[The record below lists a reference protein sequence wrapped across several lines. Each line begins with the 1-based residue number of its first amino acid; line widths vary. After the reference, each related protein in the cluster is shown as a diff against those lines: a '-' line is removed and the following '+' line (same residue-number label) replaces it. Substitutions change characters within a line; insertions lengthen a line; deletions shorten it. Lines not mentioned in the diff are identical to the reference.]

1 MADEPVEVRPHA
13 AFVMEQHVG
22 HRTFFQNLRTFV
34 DQDSRIHATWVPV
47 TYRPVSNQWTWHRL
61 LPDGLRGTLDGRT
74 QVREAL
80 QHPYDVV
87 FFNTQVPA
95 VLGGSI
101 ARHAP
106 YIISTDITPIQ
117 YDEMATLYNHRP
129 DSPGPT
135 KWLKHR
141 ANVQTFCK
149 AAKILPWTQ
158 WVSDSIAQ
166 DYGVSPD
173 HITVVPAGVDT
184 RFWVLKPRF
193 NRNKRFKILF
203 VGGDFARK
211 GGELLLQVFRSLP
224 ADLAELHIV
233 TQSDVRGSE
242 NIHVYRN
249 MQPNTTELL
258 TLYHHSD
265 IFMLPTGADAFGFV
279 LVEAM
284 ACGLPV
290 ITTRVGGVAEV
301 VADGETGFL
310 VQPGDVASLRERLLQ
325 LAENEQLVEQMG
337 TAAHKRVEA
346 HFNAQIQAEEIVT
359 HLCQVADA
367 QRRRPGQGGAR

>member
-1 MADEPVEVRPHA
+1 
-13 AFVMEQHVG
+13 MEQHVG
-22 HRTFFQNLRTFV
+22 HRTFYQNLRTFV

-47 TYRPVSNQWTWHRL
+47 TYRPGSDRWAWHRL
-61 LPDGLRGTLDGRT
+61 LPGRIRGTMEGRA

-80 QHPYDVV
+80 RHQYDVV

-106 YIISTDITPIQ
+106 YVLSTDITPIQ
-117 YDEMATLYNHRP
+117 YDEMAALYNHRP
-129 DSPGPT
+129 DRPGPM

-141 ANVQTFCK
+141 ANVETLRK
-149 AAKILPWTQ
+149 AARILPWTQ
-158 WVSDSIAQ
+158 WVSDSMAK

-173 HITVVPAGVDT
+173 RITVIPAGVDT
-184 RFWVLKPRF
+184 RFWTLKPSF
-193 NRNKRFKILF
+193 NRGECFKILF

-224 ADLAELHIV
+224 AGLAELHIV
-233 TQSDVRGSE
+233 TQSDISSGE
-242 NIHVYRN
+242 NIHVYRG
-249 MQPNTTELL
+249 MQPNTTKLL

-265 IFMLPTGADAFGFV
+265 AFILPTGADAFGFV

-310 VQPGDVASLRERLLQ
+310 VQPGDAAALRECLLQ
-325 LAENEQLVEQMG
+325 LAENEQLVRQMG
-337 TAAHKRVEA
+337 AAAHKRVEL
-346 HFNAQIQAEEIVT
+346 HFNAQVQSSKIVA
-359 HLCQVADA
+359 HLCQVASV
-367 QRRRPGQGGAR
+367 QQVRHGGAG